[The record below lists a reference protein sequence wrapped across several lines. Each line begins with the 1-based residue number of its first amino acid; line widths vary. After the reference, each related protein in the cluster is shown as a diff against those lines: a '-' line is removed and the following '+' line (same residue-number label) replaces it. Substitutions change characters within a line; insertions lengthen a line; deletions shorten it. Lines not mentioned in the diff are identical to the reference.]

1 MEKRFTTRGAMV
13 AAFLAFQGRA
23 LADTYVTTYVVRVQE
38 ERERTRW
45 TLTEWLRIKERMR
58 MMDLWLAMFSDPKKD
73 HFRPELNLVY
83 GMTRGDLRLTDAA
96 GLDERASTS
105 GAQGRAQLWLTNIL
119 TGTVGVRALN
129 IDFGIEG
136 FARSMGGFEPAQPQQ
151 AAQEA
156 TATATTAA
164 TPADGT
170 QEEGTPTSRL
180 MRHSYGAANLRIFGK
195 SIQDSSLIVKYGQYT
210 SKNSVPTWAE
220 ADAGRGD
227 IKGAVAGAEAQFY
240 LFKWLG
246 FEGNYL
252 AYGDASGPSGSELV
266 SGSYAD
272 YAGFVEI
279 SLLRLMVG
287 QYREDW
293 AFDNG
298 GNPTKST
305 EQGTLAGVKLQF

>member
-1 MEKRFTTRGAMV
+1 MEKRFTTRLAMV
-13 AAFLAFQGRA
+13 AAFVAFQGRA

-136 FARSMGGFEPAQPQQ
+136 FARSMADYQPAASQQ
-151 AAQEA
+151 GAQEA
-156 TATATTAA
+156 AATTAA
-164 TPADGT
+164 APA
-170 QEEGTPTSRL
+170 EGTSEGAASSRL

-195 SIQDSSLIVKYGQYT
+195 SIQDSSLILKYGQYT

-220 ADAGRGD
+220 TAAGQGD
-227 IKGAVAGAEAQFY
+227 IKGAVAGGEAQFY

-246 FEGNYL
+246 LEGNYL

-298 GNPTKST
+298 GNPTKSS

>member
-1 MEKRFTTRGAMV
+1 
-13 AAFLAFQGRA
+13 
-23 LADTYVTTYVVRVQE
+23 
-38 ERERTRW
+38 
-45 TLTEWLRIKERMR
+45 

-136 FARSMGGFEPAQPQQ
+136 FARSMGDLEPAQAQQ
-151 AAQEA
+151 VAQGA
-156 TATATTAA
+156 TAT
-164 TPADGT
+164 PA
-170 QEEGTPTSRL
+170 EGSSEGASSSRL
-180 MRHSYGAANLRIFGK
+180 LRHSYGAANLRIFGK
-195 SIQDSSLIVKYGQYT
+195 SIQDSSLILKYGQYT
-210 SKNSVPTWAE
+210 SRNSVPTWAE

-272 YAGFVEI
+272 YTGFVEI

-298 GNPTKST
+298 GNPTQSV
-305 EQGTLAGVKLQF
+305 EQGTLAGAKLQF